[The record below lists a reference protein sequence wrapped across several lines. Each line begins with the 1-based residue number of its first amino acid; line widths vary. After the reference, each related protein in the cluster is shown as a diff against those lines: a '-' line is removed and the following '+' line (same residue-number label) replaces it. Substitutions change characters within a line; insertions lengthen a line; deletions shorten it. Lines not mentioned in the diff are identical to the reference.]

1 MKLSNVPVNRTIL
14 LVTSSVALAAAMV
27 ASAWLL
33 SKFLVKVQRETTI
46 TAKGYAERTVMS
58 DMGSFSVTVND
69 QDSDLKRGYGRITGN
84 IDRVLKLLGEFG
96 FTEAEITVGGIRYN
110 KVFRFVNG
118 SPTNDFL
125 YYDLSQN
132 IRVCSRNVTVISGN
146 YRKLNELMKDGIQI
160 DVSSPEY
167 FISNPEQYK
176 LELTA
181 AASKSAAARARE
193 MAQAGGA
200 ELKELLSSR
209 LGVIQINCPAS
220 SEMND
225 YGVYDTS
232 TPEKVIKVVVA
243 QEFSTR

>member
-1 MKLSNVPVNRTIL
+1 MKLSNVPVNRTLL
-14 LVTSSVALAAAMV
+14 LVTSSAALAVAMV

-33 SKFLVKVQRETTI
+33 SRFLVKVQRETTI

-58 DMGSFSVTVND
+58 DMGSFSVTIND
-69 QDSDLKRGYGRITGN
+69 QDSELKRGYGRITAN
-84 IDRVLKLLGEFG
+84 AERVLKMLKDFG
-96 FTEAEITVGGIRYN
+96 FTDAEITAGGIGYD

-132 IRVCSRNVTVISGN
+132 IRVCSGNVGAISGN
-146 YRKLNELMKDGIQI
+146 YRKLNELMRDGIQI
-160 DVSSPEY
+160 NVSAPEY

-181 AASKSAAARARE
+181 AASKSAAARAGE
-193 MAQAGGA
+193 MAKAGGA
-200 ELKELLSSR
+200 ELKELISSR

-232 TPEKVIKVVVA
+232 TPEKVIKVVVS